1 MDVKTETL
9 KSFKWTA
16 LNSFGNRVVSF
27 LLGIILARLLSP
39 QDFGVVGMTAIFF
52 ALASIMVDSGLS
64 TALVRK
70 KNMTIEDS
78 STIFFFNIIV
88 SSFCFI
94 VLFFASPYI
103 ADFFHT
109 PILVNIVRVSALSM
123 VIGAFGSVHWTL
135 MSKNVNFKTP
145 ALVSFP
151 VNITSGIIGVI
162 LAYMGFGPWALVL
175 QSLSATTI
183 NAVVVWF
190 ISPWRPKFIF
200 SMKSF
205 REMFGFSSNL
215 VVNAIVD
222 KFYNEGVGMVI
233 GKFYSPAQLGYYSK
247 GQGTAQLPSTFLYST
262 VGSIL
267 FPILSKIQDDD
278 EKLLHVYSR
287 YMRILSMVIFF
298 GMILMTAVSR
308 PLTIFLYSDRW
319 IPAIIFMQIFCL
331 RYMLWHIHKINWDL
345 LLVRGRSDWAF
356 KKEVVNKIFNFSCL
370 FAAISFGPIA
380 ICFAGFVASLLNI
393 VVNTYVAGKLFN
405 FGFRKQFAD
414 FFPYIIYSAICCAPA
429 WIISYL
435 DWTPILMLIVQV
447 PLSCALYFGL
457 LYFNK
462 DQEFFE
468 LLKLLPVKKYFK
480 KN

>member
-222 KFYNEGVGMVI
+222 KFYNGGV
-233 GKFYSPAQLGYYSK
+233 
-247 GQGTAQLPSTFLYST
+247 
-262 VGSIL
+262 
-267 FPILSKIQDDD
+267 
-278 EKLLHVYSR
+278 
-287 YMRILSMVIFF
+287 
-298 GMILMTAVSR
+298 
-308 PLTIFLYSDRW
+308 
-319 IPAIIFMQIFCL
+319 
-331 RYMLWHIHKINWDL
+331 
-345 LLVRGRSDWAF
+345 
-356 KKEVVNKIFNFSCL
+356 
-370 FAAISFGPIA
+370 
-380 ICFAGFVASLLNI
+380 
-393 VVNTYVAGKLFN
+393 
-405 FGFRKQFAD
+405 
-414 FFPYIIYSAICCAPA
+414 
-429 WIISYL
+429 
-435 DWTPILMLIVQV
+435 
-447 PLSCALYFGL
+447 
-457 LYFNK
+457 
-462 DQEFFE
+462 
-468 LLKLLPVKKYFK
+468 
-480 KN
+480 